1 MPALVS
7 SGNLQAKQG
16 REFPVRIR
24 IAAVAAVAALG
35 AAGAAIGVASAASTA
50 AKADPMLIGK
60 VGINDAFVITLKTSA
75 GKKVKTLKSG
85 FYKLKITDGS
95 DIHNFQIEGPGL
107 DKRVT
112 TVSYKGTKTVRL
124 HFRKGKYKFYC
135 QPHESSMFGF
145 FKVT

>member
-1 MPALVS
+1 MV
-7 SGNLQAKQG
+7 KQR

-35 AAGAAIGVASAASTA
+35 ATGTAIGVASASTSST
-50 AKADPMLIGK
+50 PTLIGK

-85 FYKLKITDGS
+85 FYKLKVTDGS

-112 TVSYKGTKTVRL
+112 SISFKGTKTVRIHL
-124 HFRKGKYKFYC
+124 RKGKFKFYC
-135 QPHESSMFGF
+135 KAHESSMFGF

>member
-1 MPALVS
+1 M
-7 SGNLQAKQG
+7 
-16 REFPVRIR
+16 RIR

-35 AAGAAIGVASAASTA
+35 AAGAAIGVASAASSAT
-50 AKADPMLIGK
+50 PTLIGK
-60 VGINDAFVITLKTSA
+60 VGINDAFVITLKTSS
-75 GKKVKTLKSG
+75 GKAVKTLKSG
-85 FYKLKITDGS
+85 FYQLKVTDGS

-112 TVSYKGTKTVRL
+112 TVNFKGTKTVRV

-135 QPHESSMFGF
+135 MPHESSMFGF

>member
-1 MPALVS
+1 MPA
-7 SGNLQAKQG
+7 KQR
-16 REFPVRIR
+16 REIPVRIR

-35 AAGAAIGVASAASTA
+35 ATGAAIGVASAAPA
-50 AKADPMLIGK
+50 ATPTLNGT
-60 VGINDAFVITLKTSA
+60 VGINDAFKISLKTSA
-75 GKKVKTLKSG
+75 GKKVKTVKSG
-85 FYKLKITDGS
+85 FYKLKVTDGS

-112 TVSYKGTKTVRL
+112 TVGFKGTKTVRV

>member
-1 MPALVS
+1 
-7 SGNLQAKQG
+7 
-16 REFPVRIR
+16 VRIR

-35 AAGAAIGVASAASTA
+35 ATGAAIGVASAAPT
-50 AKADPMLIGK
+50 KDPTLTGK
-60 VGINDAFVITLKTSA
+60 VGINDAFKISLKTSA
-75 GKKVKTLKSG
+75 GKSVKTLKSG
-85 FYKLKITDGS
+85 FYKLKVTDGS

-112 TVSYKGTKTVRL
+112 SVNFKGTKTVRV

>member
-1 MPALVS
+1 MTT
-7 SGNLQAKQG
+7 KQR
-16 REFPVRIR
+16 REIPVRIR
-24 IAAVAAVAALG
+24 IAAVAAVAVLG
-35 AAGAAIGVASAASTA
+35 TTGAAIGVASAASTA
-50 AKADPMLIGK
+50 TPTLNGT
-60 VGINDAFVITLKTSA
+60 VGINDAFKISLKTSS
-75 GKKVKTLKSG
+75 GKKVTTLKSG
-85 FYKLKITDGS
+85 FYKLKVTDGS

-112 TVSYKGTKTVRL
+112 TVNFKGTKTVRV

>member
-1 MPALVS
+1 M
-7 SGNLQAKQG
+7 AKQR

-24 IAAVAAVAALG
+24 IAAVAAVTALG
-35 AAGAAIGVASAASTA
+35 AAGAAIGVASASTSST
-50 AKADPMLIGK
+50 PMLIGK
-60 VGINDAFVITLKTSA
+60 VGINDAFKITLKTPA
-75 GKKVKTLKSG
+75 GKTVKTLKSG
-85 FYKLKITDGS
+85 FYKLKVTDGS

-112 TVSYKGTKTVRL
+112 SVNFKGTKTIRV

-135 QPHESSMFGF
+135 MPHESSMFGF

>member
-1 MPALVS
+1 
-7 SGNLQAKQG
+7 
-16 REFPVRIR
+16 VRIR

-35 AAGAAIGVASAASTA
+35 ATGAAIGVASAASTA
-50 AKADPMLIGK
+50 TPTLIGK
-60 VGINDAFVITLKTSA
+60 VGPGFTITLKNTA
-75 GKKVKTLKSG
+75 GKKVKTLSSG
-85 FYKLKITDGS
+85 FYKLKVTDAS

-112 TVSYKGTKTVRL
+112 TVNFQGTKTIRV

-135 QPHESSMFGF
+135 MPHESSMFGF

>member
-1 MPALVS
+1 M
-7 SGNLQAKQG
+7 
-16 REFPVRIR
+16 RIR

-35 AAGAAIGVASAASTA
+35 ATGAAIGVASAASTA
-50 AKADPMLIGK
+50 TPTLIGK
-60 VGINDAFVITLKTSA
+60 VGINDAFTITLKTPA

-85 FYKLKITDGS
+85 FYKLKVTDGS

-112 TVSYKGTKTVRL
+112 TVNFQGTKTIRV

-135 QPHESSMFGF
+135 MPHESSMFGF